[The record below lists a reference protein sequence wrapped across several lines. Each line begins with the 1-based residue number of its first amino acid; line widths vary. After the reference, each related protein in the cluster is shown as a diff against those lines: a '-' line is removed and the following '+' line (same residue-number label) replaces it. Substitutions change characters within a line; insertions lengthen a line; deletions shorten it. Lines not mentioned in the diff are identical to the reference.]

1 MQELQSIT
9 CRCRAAR
16 LTISGPSIMSSEC
29 MCTSCR
35 LASEFFAALPDGVGV
50 TDGKGATHVII
61 HRADKIACDAG
72 AERLQ
77 QHRLTPDSPTRR
89 IFADCCN
96 TPMFLDFEPGHW
108 VSLYAKNLPETA
120 RPAVEY
126 RMFCSDLVDADR
138 LPSDVPNGRPIPL
151 GAAWRLASS
160 FALMGFR
167 SPTVPFLQRASN
179 V

>member
-1 MQELQSIT
+1 
-9 CRCRAAR
+9 
-16 LTISGPSIMSSEC
+16 MSSEC

-35 LASEFFAALPDGVGV
+35 LASDVFAALPGGIGM
-50 TDGKGATHVII
+50 TDDKGATHVII
-61 HRADKIACDAG
+61 HRADKVACEAG
-72 AERLQ
+72 AEHLQ

-108 VSLYAKNLPETA
+108 VSIYAINWPEND
-120 RPAVEY
+120 RPSVEY
-126 RMFCSDLVDADR
+126 RMFCNDLADAER
-138 LPSDVPNGRPIPL
+138 LPRDVPNGRPMPL
-151 GAAWRLASS
+151 GAVWRLASS

-167 SPTVPFLQRASN
+167 SPTVAFIQRDSN